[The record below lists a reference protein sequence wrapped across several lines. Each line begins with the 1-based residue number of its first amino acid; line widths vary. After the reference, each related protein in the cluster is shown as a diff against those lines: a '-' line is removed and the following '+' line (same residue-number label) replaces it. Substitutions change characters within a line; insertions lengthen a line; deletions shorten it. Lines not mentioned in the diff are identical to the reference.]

1 MTRSEYSRRALAL
14 SFVCAIVLT
23 VAAEATLKDGTRV
36 RLRNGDVEEELQV
49 GAHIAH
55 RLCQTPFP
63 R

>member
-23 VAAEATLKDGTRV
+23 VTAEATLKDGTRMG
-36 RLRNGDVEEELQV
+36 LSSGNVEEKLQV

-55 RLCQTPFP
+55 CLCRMPFP